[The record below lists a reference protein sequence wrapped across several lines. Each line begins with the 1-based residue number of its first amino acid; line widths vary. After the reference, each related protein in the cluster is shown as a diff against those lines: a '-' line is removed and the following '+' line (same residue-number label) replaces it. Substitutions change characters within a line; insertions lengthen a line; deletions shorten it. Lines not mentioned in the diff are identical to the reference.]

1 MTTHTLQQALAN
13 ARQTHARLIVGVSL
27 TLMILIVGALAYIN
41 ATAPRAAQPTSIQ
54 IVANSADASASP
66 AELDYLRVLSDEQ
79 VQRYITARPTRFQ
92 TQSFTR
98 GPVLRDELNYL
109 RVLNDEQVGRYIAAR
124 QSTQAR

>member
-1 MTTHTLQQALAN
+1 MTTHTLQQTLAN

-27 TLMILIVGALAYIN
+27 TLLILIIGALAYIS
-41 ATAPRAAQPTSIQ
+41 ATAPRAAQPISIQ
-54 IVANSADASASP
+54 IVASSADASASP

-79 VQRYITARPTRFQ
+79 AQRYIAARPTRFQ
-92 TQSFTR
+92 AQRFTR
-98 GPVLRDELNYL
+98 GPVLPDELNYL